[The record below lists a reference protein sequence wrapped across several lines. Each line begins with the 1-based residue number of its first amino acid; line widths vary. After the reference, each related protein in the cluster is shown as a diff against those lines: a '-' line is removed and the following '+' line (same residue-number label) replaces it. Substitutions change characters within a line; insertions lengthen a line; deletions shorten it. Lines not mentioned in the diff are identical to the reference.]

1 MSRLFG
7 SSFLRGM
14 AAPESSCGSAKNV
27 ACLQKY
33 QKWQICSTFLAMV
46 WTKSDPRAINRTHR
60 RTRTYERVK
69 CSMMSGL
76 KLHCSQTT
84 KENTMT
90 IQIDRPHAAHTSFNS
105 ATAPTLPAAVWD
117 LPEAE
122 SISRGAR
129 HVRTLS
135 PVHRNS
141 ERVNMALFAQ
151 VRKIPTCSK
160 LATKIGLAC
169 SWVRPSVLP

>member
-1 MSRLFG
+1 
-7 SSFLRGM
+7 
-14 AAPESSCGSAKNV
+14 
-27 ACLQKY
+27 
-33 QKWQICSTFLAMV
+33 MV

-60 RTRTYERVK
+60 RTRTYKRDK

-141 ERVNMALFAQ
+141 ERVNAGTVRAGAQNSDMFETRHENRASLLMGAAL
-151 VRKIPTCSK
+151 
-160 LATKIGLAC
+160 GLALILG
-169 SWVRPSVLP
+169 SAAGGAFAGDSSDQVADATSGVTAASVR